1 MDQNRGEHSEAMMAE
16 IHDREDQRT
25 IVSLSTF
32 LETMEAV
39 LKVTNHRS
47 KDVFEYQMLSVMYQM
62 AFEVLNAV
70 FRDEGDQFFC
80 LGSCR
85 SPRTDRLPTN
95 DIPL

>member
-1 MDQNRGEHSEAMMAE
+1 MAQNSREHSESIMAK
-16 IHDREDQRT
+16 IRDRGDQRT

-32 LETMEAV
+32 LETMESV

-47 KDVFEYQMLSVMYQM
+47 KDVFEYRMLSVMYEM

-70 FRDEGDQFFC
+70 FRDEGDQFFY
-80 LGSCR
+80 LGTYR

-95 DIPL
+95 EIPL